1 MTTGISLV
9 RENTASMQPPRALW
23 VPFPLGRPLG
33 RAGDA
38 NFQHQVIQHG
48 LELLSRGEGPVL
60 EDFPLDVPR
69 IDHDVVQACSVS
81 FPPKQA
87 NKGGWEAR
95 LLGEF
100 NLLEPWYQLSLRRR
114 KGRTLVGIAPEPPEE
129 NLKQLAAHLDA
140 ANLPQTIAWLKPATD
155 DLKALYIEAM
165 TAQPGQ
171 YDDAEITRQFWQET
185 ELGAALIV
193 IYEHFQNAEAGH
205 LKLFARILAPRE
217 AVGRATGINEEDHA

>member
-9 RENTASMQPPRALW
+9 RENTESMRPPRALW

-33 RAGDA
+33 KAGDA

-48 LELLSRGEGPVL
+48 LELLSRPEGPVL

-69 IDHDVVQACSVS
+69 SDQDVLQACPVS
-81 FPPKQA
+81 FLPKQSD
-87 NKGGWEAR
+87 NGGWEAR
-95 LLGEF
+95 LLAEF

-129 NLKQLAAHLDA
+129 NLNQLAAQLDT
-140 ANLPQTIAWLKPATD
+140 ANLPQTIDWLKPATD
-155 DLKALYIEAM
+155 DLKAFYIEAM

-185 ELGAALIV
+185 ELGAALTV
-193 IYEHFQNAEAGH
+193 IHEHFQNAEASH
-205 LKLFARILAPRE
+205 FKQFVRILAPRG
-217 AVGRATGINEEDHA
+217 AVEGATGINGEDHA

>member
-33 RAGDA
+33 KAGDA

-140 ANLPQTIAWLKPATD
+140 ANFPQTIDWLKPATD

-185 ELGAALIV
+185 EFGAALIV
-193 IYEHFQNAEAGH
+193 IYEHFQ
-205 LKLFARILAPRE
+205 
-217 AVGRATGINEEDHA
+217 